1 MVETNFCMTQDLSHL
16 TLVRYRIGRKYNT
29 MTCPFKNRVA
39 FYTYNTVAFILKQR
53 TINIIKTN
61 RSAVSRSDWFG
72 LADSIGLH
80 IRDTKL
86 IFNIR
91 NVSADKMM
99 STTKL

>member
-1 MVETNFCMTQDLSHL
+1 LYDARLIS
-16 TLVRYRIGRKYNT
+16 LVLYRVGPKYNT

-39 FYTYNTVAFILKQR
+39 FYTVAFILKQR